1 VSSIALIGNPNVGKS
16 VIFNALTGL
25 RQKVANFPGCT
36 VEKKEGTMTGEQQ
49 EEIMVIDLP
58 GVYSLTPYSIDE
70 KIARD
75 YILDEKP
82 DLVIDVI
89 DGSNLER
96 NLYLTTQLLE
106 LGLKVLVVVN
116 MMDLAVSKGIS
127 INTEQL
133 SKKLGVPVVSTI
145 APKGEGI
152 EMLKSSICE
161 LLATGVETT
170 PLTYNGDVG
179 KAISEVEAEIKS
191 IVGTKYP
198 ASWLAISLLEND
210 ESAWEIANSLGITK
224 NSIGKHI
231 EKITDDLLGGN
242 GTIAISDAR
251 YSKISSYLGTV
262 QTKTESDT
270 WGFSDMLDEVF
281 THRVWGIP
289 LFIAIMWGVFQ
300 FTFTVGDPFIG
311 LVEMIFGYL
320 GDLLFLI
327 SEGAFMNFVVGTL
340 IDGVGSVLVFLPNIL
355 LLFVAIAFLEDSGY
369 LSRVSFI
376 MDRMMNRV
384 GLNGQSFIPML
395 LGFGCNVPAVNA
407 CRAIKNEN
415 DRMTTIMVNGF
426 MSCGARLP
434 VYVLLGGA
442 FAATLGSASSITLL
456 LYLLGMI
463 VAVLVALLL
472 RNTVFRGEGTPF
484 IMELQPYTN
493 PTFKS
498 VTRKT
503 WDRGKMF
510 LKKATSVIMISV
522 AIIWLFSNVEFGGI
536 SIMEEVGTALSYA
549 FWWMKTDGIT
559 GVVGPGWQ
567 FGSALLFGLIAKEVV
582 VGALGVSLGV
592 GEEVAEDDPVLQG
605 KIAEVAGP
613 AAGMAFMVFSLLY
626 VPCIAVLGAIK
637 QETNSWKWMFF
648 NIGLTLVV
656 AYVAAVVAYYVT
668 GAIVGFGL
676 QPVV

>member
-407 CRAIKNEN
+407 CRAIKNE
-415 DRMTTIMVNGF
+415 
-426 MSCGARLP
+426 
-434 VYVLLGGA
+434 
-442 FAATLGSASSITLL
+442 
-456 LYLLGMI
+456 
-463 VAVLVALLL
+463 
-472 RNTVFRGEGTPF
+472 
-484 IMELQPYTN
+484 
-493 PTFKS
+493 K
-498 VTRKT
+498 
-503 WDRGKMF
+503 
-510 LKKATSVIMISV
+510 
-522 AIIWLFSNVEFGGI
+522 
-536 SIMEEVGTALSYA
+536 
-549 FWWMKTDGIT
+549 
-559 GVVGPGWQ
+559 
-567 FGSALLFGLIAKEVV
+567 
-582 VGALGVSLGV
+582 
-592 GEEVAEDDPVLQG
+592 
-605 KIAEVAGP
+605 
-613 AAGMAFMVFSLLY
+613 
-626 VPCIAVLGAIK
+626 
-637 QETNSWKWMFF
+637 
-648 NIGLTLVV
+648 
-656 AYVAAVVAYYVT
+656 
-668 GAIVGFGL
+668 
-676 QPVV
+676 